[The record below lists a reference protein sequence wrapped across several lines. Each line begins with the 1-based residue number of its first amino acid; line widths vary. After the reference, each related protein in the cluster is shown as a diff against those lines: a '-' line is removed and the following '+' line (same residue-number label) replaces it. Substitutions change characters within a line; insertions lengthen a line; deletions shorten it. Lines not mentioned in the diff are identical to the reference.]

1 MQRSYS
7 GYQNDTDFSSQL
19 VTLRENINKAYVKL
33 LQLEPNNEVF
43 DPVGSARKVITDFSY
58 LTTPQDFEDKV
69 DRKLDQELRQTHAN
83 YVARCIDVMIQVQ
96 QCVDG
101 MASFIDRYDDEILLE
116 EELGNEL
123 DLQFIE
129 ELSLSIGTLLGLV
142 TELNERISGVA
153 RERVLICAFRW
164 LPDLN
169 TVDFESASLYFQS
182 VSLATSSGD
191 ELAKLFSRFGFK
203 LKFMRRCLDL
213 VTERHIFK
221 NGANTLIPIHK
232 TVVYL
237 MVYLLPD
244 VLERDDTV
252 VKKIIELFG
261 EFVMIETSLTGK
273 THNLLIYWKTFKA
286 AQRYLN
292 TLDLS
297 ELSKRHQANI
307 DKAMSRI
314 DGYRHTSIHNVFK
327 MLVSA
332 NKSISWLCL
341 HAKLVKSKTE
351 QPLKSMLKLAQF
363 ESLIRNKF
371 MDKLDQQADLF
382 DQDKKNCVKYGRML
396 KSMSLHDDDDD
407 NQTLQ
412 WAEKLFE
419 SISQL
424 TINDYLK
431 AKKMEKTLIALIQN
445 SQFEAPILVTI
456 QALIKSLSDMYENSS
471 IQNNIMINFDRKV
484 TSYWLVSES
493 DKLLSRELH
502 ELIKLDSNNVSL
514 MTFFFTK
521 STNCLR
527 QCQTE
532 FKYNDTLMSSLELF
546 LASQTSSFLAVIP
559 VRIYELIRTL
569 DAPSE
574 LDSCD
579 DMLAEREKR
588 HQLRKLIYKCGYL
601 ARSLLFLKIEGI
613 NTGELMT
620 MGLRKEIYVDIQ
632 SAFDRFELG
641 NELLQDLHKLDDEL
655 SSIKRKF
662 HLIVRQLNI
671 DGNNLF
677 DDLLIEYIKWCV
689 EVMESVDNVMDNI
702 LKFPQNKPV
711 WPSKLLQQLTDCMLD
726 ADISKFGL
734 VCKNNQ

>member
-7 GYQNDTDFSSQL
+7 DYHNDTDFSSQL
-19 VTLRENINKAYVKL
+19 VALRENINIAYVKL
-33 LQLEPNNEVF
+33 LQLESKNEIL
-43 DPVGSARKVITDFSY
+43 DPVGPARKVITDFSY
-58 LTTPQDFEDKV
+58 LTNPQEFEDKV
-69 DRKLDQELRQTHAN
+69 NRKLDQELRRQHAN
-83 YVARCIDVMIQVQ
+83 YVASCVNVMVQIQHCID
-96 QCVDG
+96 D
-101 MASFIDRYDDEILLE
+101 MANFIHRYDDEILLE
-116 EELGNEL
+116 EELGNDL
-123 DLQFIE
+123 DLEFIE

-169 TVDFESASLYFQS
+169 TVDFESVSLYFQS

-203 LKFMRRCLDL
+203 LTFMRRCLDL
-213 VTERHIFK
+213 IIDRLLFK
-221 NGANTLIPIHK
+221 SGANTLLPIHK

-244 VLERDDTV
+244 VLDRDDTV

-261 EFVMIETSLTGK
+261 DFVMIETSLTGK

-314 DGYRHTSIHNVFK
+314 DGYRHTSIHNVLK

-363 ESLIRNKF
+363 ESSIRNKF
-371 MDKLDQQADLF
+371 TEKLDQQADLF
-382 DQDKKNCVKYGRML
+382 EQDKKKCIKYGRML
-396 KSMSLHDDDDD
+396 KSMSLGDDDDD
-407 NQTLQ
+407 QALQ

-419 SISQL
+419 SINQL

-431 AKKMEKTLIALIQN
+431 AKKTEKTLIALIQN

-456 QALIKSLSDMYENSS
+456 QALIKSLSDMYDNSS
-471 IQNNIMINFDRKV
+471 IQNDIMINFDRKI

-502 ELIKLDSNNVSL
+502 ELIKFDSDNVTL

-527 QCQTE
+527 QCQTV

-569 DAPSE
+569 DAPRE
-574 LDSCD
+574 LDNCD

-588 HQLRKLIYKCGYL
+588 HQMRRLIYKCGYL
-601 ARSLLFLKIEGI
+601 AQSLLFLKIEGI
-613 NTGELMT
+613 NTNELLT
-620 MGLRKEIYVDIQ
+620 TGLRKEIYVDIQ
-632 SAFDRFELG
+632 SAFDRFELD
-641 NELLQDLHKLDDEL
+641 NELLHALHKLDNEL
-655 SSIKRKF
+655 GSVKRKF

-671 DGNNLF
+671 DGNALF
-677 DDLLIEYIKWCV
+677 DNLLIEYIKWCV
-689 EVMESVDNVMDNI
+689 EVMESDDNVIDNI
-702 LKFPQNKPV
+702 LNFPQNKPI
-711 WPSKLLQQLTDCMLD
+711 WPASFLQQLTACMLD
-726 ADISKFGL
+726 ADLSKFGL